1 MRTAK
6 EKSAAEKIMEVI
18 ILSQEF
24 KKDDKIGKIGEI
36 AARKLLNQFGYQDS
50 VIADV
55 SKDPVYQSID
65 VDLVVS
71 RGTKAPKMV
80 EAKART
86 KDWHDIGLELV
97 TNTTNNTPGWAYNT
111 RSHIITQFAI
121 DTLTL
126 HVIDAPKMQ
135 QWLSRVDVSR
145 RKIKRAKNYNNG
157 IYYSD
162 SIIFPVPLDEARK
175 AGWQTHTYH
184 YNQHTQRYDLIY
196 QHS

>member
-1 MRTAK
+1 MSK
-6 EKSAAEKIMEVI
+6 EFI
-18 ILSQEF
+18 Q
-24 KKDDKIGKIGEI
+24 DDKIGKIGEI
-36 AARKLLNQFGYQDS
+36 AARKLLNQYGFQDQN
-50 VIADV
+50 IADV
-55 SKDPVYQSID
+55 SKDPVYRRID

-135 QWLSRVDVSR
+135 HWLSCIDVSR
-145 RKIKRAKNYNNG
+145 RKTKRAKNYNDG
-157 IYYSD
+157 HYYSD
-162 SIIFPVPLDEARK
+162 SIIFPVSLDEARK
-175 AGWQTHTYH
+175 AGWLTHTYR
-184 YNQHTQRYDLIY
+184 YNQQTQQYDLI
-196 QHS
+196 QKIS

>member
-1 MRTAK
+1 MSK
-6 EKSAAEKIMEVI
+6 EFREK
-18 ILSQEF
+18 
-24 KKDDKIGKIGEI
+24 DKIGKIGEI
-36 AARKLLNQFGYQDS
+36 AAKKLLNQYGITDDN
-50 VIADV
+50 IADV

-71 RGTKAPKMV
+71 RGIYSPKMV

-111 RSHIITQFAI
+111 RSHIVTQFAI

-135 QWLSRVDVSR
+135 QWLSRVDVSAR
-145 RKIKRAKNYNNG
+145 EIKRAKNYSNG
-157 IYYSD
+157 RYYSD

-175 AGWQTHTYH
+175 AGWQTHSYRFNT
-184 YNQHTQRYDLIY
+184 HTQRYDLIY

>member
-1 MRTAK
+1 MSK
-6 EKSAAEKIMEVI
+6 EFI
-18 ILSQEF
+18 Q
-24 KKDDKIGKIGEI
+24 DDKIGKIGEI
-36 AARKLLNQFGYQDS
+36 AARKLLNQYGFQDQN
-50 VIADV
+50 IADV
-55 SKDPVYQSID
+55 SKDPVFQSID

-71 RGTKAPKMV
+71 RGTRSPKMV

-121 DTLTL
+121 DTYIL

-135 QWLSRVDVSR
+135 HWLRNVDVSA
-145 RKIKRAKNYNNG
+145 RKIKRAKNYSNG
-157 IYYSD
+157 VYYSD
-162 SIIFPVPLDEARK
+162 SLILPVSLAESRA
-175 AGWQTHTYH
+175 AGWQTHTYR
-184 YNQHTQRYDLIY
+184 YDIQTQRYDLIY